1 MPTSLDTFCI
11 VVEKNAV
18 EEKYYDL
25 IADLKRI
32 PGIERIDEDEDLA
45 LLAVVG
51 GNMANKPGSSGAI
64 IEVLGEQGINIKMI
78 DQGLEE
84 YEIILGISNQGFDC
98 AIKALYDRFAHE
110 KISA

>member
-1 MPTSLDTFCI
+1 MPTSLDSFCVI
-11 VVEKNAV
+11 VEKNAV

-32 PGIERIDEDEDLA
+32 SGIEKINEDEDLA

-51 GNMANKPGSSGAI
+51 GNMAHKPGSSGSI
-64 IEVLGEQGINIKMI
+64 IKALGEHGINIKLI

-84 YEIILGISNQGFDC
+84 YEIILGISNQGFDM
-98 AIKALYDRFAHE
+98 AIKALYNRFAHE
-110 KISA
+110 KVNI